1 VVKSTREKIGHLHK
15 VEVEVATEREAKDAI
30 DNGADGVTI
39 MASDTPAAIELIR
52 NAREISATTSIV
64 VAGAVTLE
72 NVRGFAD
79 AGADLIRVDALTQS
93 VRAMDISF
101 QIQPG

>member
-1 VVKSTREKIGHLHK
+1 
-15 VEVEVATEREAKDAI
+15 VELSGPI
-30 DNGADGVTI
+30 
-39 MASDTPAAIELIR
+39 
-52 NAREISATTSIV
+52 
-64 VAGAVTLE
+64 TLE
-72 NVRGFAD
+72 SVRTYAE

>member
-1 VVKSTREKIGHLHK
+1 
-15 VEVEVATEREAKDAI
+15 
-30 DNGADGVTI
+30 
-39 MASDTPAAIELIR
+39 
-52 NAREISATTSIV
+52 

-72 NVRGFAD
+72 NVREFAD
-79 AGADLIRVDALTQS
+79 AGADLIRVAALTQS

>member
-1 VVKSTREKIGHLHK
+1 M
-15 VEVEVATEREAKDAI
+15 ATEREVKDAI
-30 DNGADGVTI
+30 DNGADAVTI
-39 MASDTPAAIELIR
+39 KVSETSAPADLIRKAREMASA
-52 NAREISATTSIV
+52 TSIV
-64 VAGAVTLE
+64 VSGAVTLE
-72 NVRGFAD
+72 NVRAFAD